1 MHEQDPSPQVASSG
15 PRIEDQGDGT
25 ARVQF
30 DQVVP
35 WWVAVELLDVLA
47 AQEQDK
53 PQPHS

>member
-35 WWVAVELLDVLA
+35 WWVAVELLDLLA
-47 AQEQDK
+47 AQAQDK